1 MQIFNGKKYERE
13 IINYDIIKLL
23 TLTSQ
28 CREFHKFFFAQLQLY
43 NYNFTTS
50 TPMVFADFL
59 RNYSSH
65 FFSQFIFAKKC
76 KISWKSLRT
85 KIQVFF
91 GENLC
96 SLETLFNTHT
106 NDLRKL
112 KNRPFLSLMIL
123 SFCKSV
129 ITEWV
134 WIFRF
139 FSFINVASNLTLLYH
154 FLEFWHFLSNSLR
167 LKLGSNYL

>member
-1 MQIFNGKKYERE
+1 MQRIPQVFFCAITTLQLQFYNFNTHGFR
-13 IINYDIIKLL
+13 
-23 TLTSQ
+23 
-28 CREFHKFFFAQLQLY
+28 RFFAKL
-43 NYNFTTS
+43 FI
-50 TPMVFADFL
+50 A
-59 RNYSSH
+59 